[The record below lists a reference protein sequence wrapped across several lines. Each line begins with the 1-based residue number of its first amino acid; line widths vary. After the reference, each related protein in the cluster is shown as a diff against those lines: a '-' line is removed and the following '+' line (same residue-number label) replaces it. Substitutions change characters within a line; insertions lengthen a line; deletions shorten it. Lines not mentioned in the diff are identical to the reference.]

1 MVWTAGLFMRARS
14 RPLALGRY
22 GDDMSEIA
30 EILKIEAEARRLGLI
45 AGMTETEYV
54 ITSDGVEE

>member
-1 MVWTAGLFMRARS
+1 
-14 RPLALGRY
+14 
-22 GDDMSEIA
+22 MSEIT